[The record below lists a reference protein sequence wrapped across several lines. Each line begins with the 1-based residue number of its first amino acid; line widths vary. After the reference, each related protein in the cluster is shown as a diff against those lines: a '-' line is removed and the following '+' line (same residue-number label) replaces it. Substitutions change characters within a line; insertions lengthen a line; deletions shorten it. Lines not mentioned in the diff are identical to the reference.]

1 MNHREKL
8 CSVVVRKSVS
18 LIWKSGPGAAAR
30 TVGGVVQTDADTKPM
45 GGTKWFEG
53 LSLPWC
59 GILASGSGDS
69 TFFRIVEQ

>member
-18 LIWKSGPGAAAR
+18 LIWKSGPGVAAR
-30 TVGGVVQTDADTKPM
+30 TVGEVVQTDADTKPM

-53 LSLPWC
+53 HSPRWC
-59 GILASGSGDS
+59 GILASVAGDS